1 LRVLS
6 GLVAMTMLAGCQAA
20 SDVGADHAWV
30 RLPGVAGRPGA
41 AYFTI
46 HGGAKPTSL
55 IAVSA
60 PFAIRAEMHE
70 SMPDMSMPMDHG
82 MGQAMTMAPVKDVA
96 VPANTEVSFA
106 PGGKHVMLFDM
117 APKVQSGDTVPLTLA
132 FADGKKIEVK
142 AKVIGAG
149 EAEPK

>member
-1 LRVLS
+1 LAIAL
-6 GLVAMTMLAGCQAA
+6 LAGCQQA
-20 SDVGADHAWV
+20 SEAGADHAWI

-46 HGGAKPTSL
+46 HGGAKPTTL
-55 IAVSA
+55 VAVSA

-82 MGQAMTMAPVKDVA
+82 MEPAMTMAPVKDVA
-96 VPANTEVSFA
+96 VQPRTEVKFA

-117 APKVQSGDTVPLTLA
+117 APRVQSGDTVPLTLA
-132 FADGKKIEVK
+132 FADGRKVEVK
-142 AKVIGAG
+142 AKVVGAG

>member
-1 LRVLS
+1 LRIVS
-6 GLVAMTMLAGCQAA
+6 GVAAMALLAGCQQA
-20 SDVGADHAWV
+20 SEVGADRAWV

-46 HGGAKPTSL
+46 HGGAKPTTL
-55 IAVSA
+55 VAVSA

-82 MGQAMTMAPVKDVA
+82 MGSAMTMAPVKDVA
-96 VPANTEVSFA
+96 VPANANVAFA
-106 PGGKHVMLFDM
+106 PGGKHVMLFDI
-117 APKVQSGDTVPLTLA
+117 APRVQSGDTVPLTLQ
-132 FADGKKIEVK
+132 FADGRKIEVK
-142 AKVIGAG
+142 AKVVGAG